1 MYRHTNGYMHAGI
14 HTRTGTHTH
23 THLNSHTLTHHTYV
37 RANTHLPTPT
47 HTHKHS
53 LTLTYIHAYT
63 HTLSHKQP
71 IAFFFLSELLSIAG
85 LHFVQINSPI
95 QLLNAGP
102 EESYLSLQPPPSR
115 MINDTIQFETVDLY
129 FLTDEQFLPP
139 AILFYAGPIYEQE
152 EEVSDDVSSTVGR
165 QEEAEVSRKQAGEM
179 CMYILVT
186 KSVLR
191 KPTVDILYIHAL
203 KK

>member
-1 MYRHTNGYMHAGI
+1 M
-14 HTRTGTHTH
+14 
-23 THLNSHTLTHHTYV
+23 
-37 RANTHLPTPT
+37 
-47 HTHKHS
+47 
-53 LTLTYIHAYT
+53 HAYT

-95 QLLNAGP
+95 HLLNAGP

-179 CMYILVT
+179 YMYLSLNLYCVNPQLIFCTYMHL
-186 KSVLR
+186 KSNGYFV
-191 KPTVDILYIHAL
+191 
-203 KK
+203 